1 MQSCSTDMCSTTSSP
16 GHHHVTPISAGAAVL
31 VATVA
36 LSAGAA
42 VLIATVARVTG
53 TAESMQPA
61 AFRRL
66 RSGGPLGSGVSAEVA
81 DAPPGASASCTHAA
95 MRQPRRARGHTQ
107 RYLGSIRVQY
117 SILSVDLQ
125 CAILQYHAICNL
137 PVNGA
142 GASHPP
148 RIRRFTST
156 EPLRLSLARPS
167 TVLNSNSTRTDTGSQ
182 NSSKTVYLPFNG
194 IYRRKF

>member
-1 MQSCSTDMCSTTSSP
+1 VVGSLQVSGALTPRYPVQWIRSSR
-16 GHHHVTPISAGAAVL
+16 HAKRSRL
-31 VATVA
+31 
-36 LSAGAA
+36 
-42 VLIATVARVTG
+42 
-53 TAESMQPA
+53 QPA

>member
-1 MQSCSTDMCSTTSSP
+1 MTRQWHSSGDCESRSVSEQPRRGYLRALQATTWPPHQDTSLQVSGALTPRYPVQWIRSSR
-16 GHHHVTPISAGAAVL
+16 HAKRSRL
-31 VATVA
+31 
-36 LSAGAA
+36 
-42 VLIATVARVTG
+42 
-53 TAESMQPA
+53 QPA

-137 PVNGA
+137 ESTSQRRWGI
-142 GASHPP
+142 PP
-148 RIRRFTST
+148 APDS
-156 EPLRLSLARPS
+156 A
-167 TVLNSNSTRTDTGSQ
+167 
-182 NSSKTVYLPFNG
+182 
-194 IYRRKF
+194 IY